1 MGGTTLHAGIVA
13 QWFGNSASVTF
24 LKIFYYGRQWD
35 FIWCND
41 TSSYQLDCLSR
52 PVGL

>member
-13 QWFGNSASVTF
+13 QWFEILLLYLF
-24 LKIFYYGRQWD
+24 LKICYNGRQWD

-41 TSSYQLDCLSR
+41 I
-52 PVGL
+52 